1 MKLFIFWK
9 ISGFNNK
16 NNVHHSPTG
25 SDVTVMIIFSVG
37 YFQHPTLKH
46 CAISCSFSNVLSL
59 SLSLSLS
66 FSHSLTLSLS
76 SGMFVAYASVGLVVT
91 VIVLALAL
99 LVFYRKW
106 RAGNRKSPELS
117 DCLALDNHAA
127 GQVRGFQP
135 CTRTQLYTS
144 THTHTVHM

>member
-1 MKLFIFWK
+1 MFKVSHYSLL
-9 ISGFNNK
+9 
-16 NNVHHSPTG
+16 V
-25 SDVTVMIIFSVG
+25 
-37 YFQHPTLKH
+37 
-46 CAISCSFSNVLSL
+46 SL
-59 SLSLSLS
+59 SHL
-66 FSHSLTLSLS
+66 FFS
-76 SGMFVAYASVGLVVT
+76 SGMLVVYAGVGLVVT

-135 CTRTQLYTS
+135 CTRTYLYTS
-144 THTHTVHM
+144 THTHSAHVNTHHHTVQPLSCPHPHSKALDVAQI